1 MEFYIK
7 QNSTLP
13 ILKME
18 IIKDGRSDFNLN
30 SFLSGSSTFLI
41 SIYDKSND
49 KFLFASKECF
59 VTSEYSDF
67 EGKDLYYLN
76 YQFTNKDTL
85 KTGRYEVQV
94 SILSDQGVILL
105 PLQEKYYVNVLESF
119 SVDNLGY
126 GTLYSANLPC
136 CGFQETFDVDG
147 ITLDAY
153 YYSGSLIIDYVLTS
167 TKIYN
172 QDITVDFTNVLEVFT
187 GEPIE
192 ITTGVTISSGQT
204 RGITQIIFE
213 GYDYDNLTQ
222 RSYLKNVIINEN
234 VLYTVFNF
242 DETLIFNT
250 PAPTAAP
257 TNTPTGTAIPTS
269 TPTPTITPSVTP
281 TITPTNTRTQ
291 TVTPTN
297 TRTQT
302 KTPTPTKTSTSTPT
316 QTQTSTP
323 SNTVTNT
330 QTPSVT
336 PTQTVTPT
344 NPCVQYITD
353 ELGDFILTEEGDY
366 IISELN
372 PCITPTPTKT
382 NTPTTTETPTNT
394 PTISITPSIT
404 STLTPTITP
413 SSSEPLYP
421 LTINVQSMS
430 GGESIIFDGI
440 TYTANTTVN
449 ILLNTTYLIEAV
461 PSPGYTLGGWGGVGV
476 SIVFLSGNTWEVS
489 INSTGGSSITPQ
501 YEEIPSTTPT
511 PTITPTITETPTNTT
526 TNTNTPTNTI
536 TNTPSVTPTNTAT
549 QTNTP
554 TPSNSSPNVSQSPT
568 PSITPTNTVT
578 PTVTPTSGATPSC
591 PYEVGYFNT
600 LGNVMRFN
608 INTIYDGNIY
618 VVTTGGTEVY
628 DTSYNYTQTIPNSFT
643 AGTPSY
649 ASIVFAELTGL
660 PSPTSYVFAGGD
672 TNSKSIDVFEVYGST
687 SSLINVGTSITE
699 MSVSRTLD
707 YVGYLMPDSGLYG
720 QIDTSSL
727 TLGFTIDVSATT
739 NGDISLSR
747 LDDKFWIVSTGDTII
762 KVVPGTKDIDSTEL
776 IPSGG
781 YPGYRKTILD
791 DPTNGY
797 TYILVDGVRV
807 LIYDVSG
814 VYGYVNI
821 NSYSG
826 TNTSMTID
834 ETNNKLYILNVVGNV
849 FGLIKIDI
857 TTLTD
862 EGLFT
867 IGSYPGFTNGYLVY
881 EPNNTEILLSLTPY
895 ASRIYRFCT

>member
-105 PLQEKYYVNVLESF
+105 PLQEKYYVNILESF

-192 ITTGVTISSGQT
+192 IITGVTISSGQT

-234 VLYTVFNF
+234 VQDTVLNF

-257 TNTPTGTAIPTS
+257 TS
-269 TPTPTITPSVTP
+269 TPTPTITPTVTP
-281 TITPTNTRTQ
+281 TITPTNTKTQ

-353 ELGDFILTEEGDY
+353 ELGNFILTEEGDY

-394 PTISITPSIT
+394 PTLSITPSIT

-421 LTINVQSMS
+421 LTINIQSMS
-430 GGESIIFDGI
+430 GGESIIFEGI

-449 ILLNTTYLIEAV
+449 ILLNNLYLIEAV
-461 PSPGYTLGGWGGVGV
+461 PSPGYILTGWGSIGGV
-476 SIVFLSGNTWEVS
+476 SFEFLSGNTWTFS
-489 INSTGGSSITPQ
+489 MNFTGGSSITPQ
-501 YEEIPSTTPT
+501 YEEIPATTPT
-511 PTITPTITETPTNTT
+511 PTITPTMTETPQVIESPTPTPTETVTPTMTETPTNTA
-526 TNTNTPTNTI
+526 TNTPTI
-536 TNTPSVTPTNTAT
+536 TPTNTET
-549 QTNTP
+549 PTNT
-554 TPSNSSPNVSQSPT
+554 PT

-578 PTVTPTSGATPSC
+578 PTVTPTSGFVPSC

-600 LGNVMRFN
+600 LGNVMRFDYN
-608 INTIYDGNIY
+608 VNDNQIY

-628 DTSYNYTQTIPNSFT
+628 DTSYNYIQTIPNSFT
-643 AGTPSY
+643 AGTPTF
-649 ASIVFAELTGL
+649 ASIVFVSEFV
-660 PSPTSYVFAGGD
+660 YMGGD
-672 TNSKSIDVFEVYGST
+672 VNNKSIDIYDT
-687 SSLINVGTSITE
+687 INLTANTVNIGTSVLE
-699 MSVSRTLD
+699 MSVDRAGSH
-707 YVGYLMPDSGLYG
+707 V
-720 QIDTSSL
+720 
-727 TLGFTIDVSATT
+727 GFTIDTDDYRQILVSTQLVNVTLDVTATT

-747 LDDKFWIVSTGDTII
+747 IDDYFWIVSSGDTLVRIDPASKSII
-762 KVVPGTKDIDSTEL
+762 STET
-776 IPSGG
+776 IASGG
-781 YPGYRKTILD
+781 YSGYRKTLLD
-791 DPTNGY
+791 DPNNGY
-797 TYILVDGVRV
+797 TYILVDGQS
-807 LIYDVSG
+807 LMIYDGGGFNSE
-814 VYGYVNI
+814 I
-821 NSYSG
+821 DLTSYSG

-834 ETNNKLYILNVVGNV
+834 QNNNKLYILNVVGNV

-867 IGSYPGFTNGYLVY
+867 LGSYAGYTNGEIIY
-881 EPNNTEILLSLTPY
+881 EVNNTEILFSLYPY
-895 ASRIYRFCT
+895 INRINRVCT